1 MNYIKS
7 LHIEGVRKFASL
19 DVEFN
24 EHMNI
29 LVGENEAGKS
39 TVLDALKTV
48 LNQQYRN
55 ADKSVLRDLF
65 NSKMV
70 TTFYTDPSVKT
81 LPQICI
87 EVELVLD
94 PKQKNASYFYGEV
107 YGQRKQKGEKFGI
120 RFECKYDEEL
130 GAGMEQSI
138 LEGKIPYEYY
148 ALTWTTFAN
157 RPYQMI
163 KRPLNFLS
171 IDTTNSATASPFNY
185 YNRTLFTSR
194 YDEATRAKAKNE
206 FRAKLDDALE
216 AANLPPISDNRKFG
230 VDSKKVILE
239 SILSV
244 YEDSIAL
251 ENRGSGMESLIK
263 TQIALDR
270 ANGLDVILMEEP
282 ENHLGFTTL
291 RKMLQEISNQQDNSQ
306 IIVAT
311 HNNMIASRLNL
322 NNVLWITEDN
332 IKSLTSVDSG
342 VAEFFVRADNN
353 AFLQLLLSK
362 KVFLVEGATEFLLL
376 PMFYQQITGH
386 TIEEDEVSV
395 ISCNGISYNR
405 YLEIAEATDKRI
417 AVVTDND
424 KKAYRIAE
432 ATDFNQC
439 HAVQHIF
446 MGATVDEWTWEACL
460 YKENQKILDEMVTVQ
475 EGAEYKFHG
484 EDYGAVLGKML
495 NNKVDV
501 AYQMLT
507 SNTIFEVPQ
516 YIKDAIEWLKSNP
529 GGGWCRENL
538 SHLPQ
543 DRPQQEKSYTG
554 FYP

>member
-1 MNYIKS
+1 MNHIKS
-7 LHIEGVRKFASL
+7 LHIEGFRKFANL
-19 DVEFN
+19 DMRFN

-39 TVLDALKTV
+39 TILDALKTV
-48 LNQQYRN
+48 MNQQYRN

-65 NSKMV
+65 NTKMV
-70 TTFYTDPSVKT
+70 ATFKENPSIKT
-81 LPQICI
+81 LPRIYI
-87 EVELVLD
+87 EVELALD
-94 PKQKNASYFYGEV
+94 PQQKNTSYFYGEV
-107 YGQRKQKGEKFGI
+107 YGQRKQQVEKYGI
-120 RFECKYDEEL
+120 RFECQYDEEL
-130 GAGMEQSI
+130 GTGMEQSI

-163 KRPLNFLS
+163 KRPLNFIF
-171 IDTTNSATASPFNY
+171 IDTTNSATAPSFNY

-206 FRAKLDDALE
+206 FRAKLEDALE
-216 AANLPPISDNRKFG
+216 ATELPPISENRKFG
-230 VDSKKVILE
+230 VDSKKVVLE
-239 SILSV
+239 TILSV

-263 TQIALDR
+263 TQIALDKT
-270 ANGLDVILMEEP
+270 NGLDVILMEEP
-282 ENHLGFTTL
+282 ENHLSFSTL
-291 RKMLQEISNQQDNSQ
+291 KKMLQEISNQQENSQ

-311 HNNMIASRLNL
+311 HSNMIASRLNL
-322 NNVLWITEDN
+322 NNVLWITEN
-332 IKSLTSVDSG
+332 SIKSLSNVKSDI
-342 VAEFFVRADNN
+342 AEFFVRADDN

-386 TIEEDEVSV
+386 TIEEDGVSV
-395 ISCNGISYNR
+395 ISCNGISYKR
-405 YLEIAEATDKRI
+405 YLEIAEATDKKI

-424 KKAYRIAE
+424 KKAHRIEE
-432 ATDFNQC
+432 AADFNRC

-460 YKENQKILDEMVTVQ
+460 YKENQEVLDEIVTVQ
-475 EGAEYKFHG
+475 KGAEYKFHG

-495 NNKVDV
+495 NNKVDI

-507 SNTIFEVPQ
+507 ADTTFEVPQ
-516 YIKDAIEWLKSNP
+516 YIKDAIQWL
-529 GGGWCRENL
+529 R
-538 SHLPQ
+538 Q
-543 DRPQQEKSYTG
+543 
-554 FYP
+554 

>member
-1 MNYIKS
+1 MNHIKS
-7 LHIEGVRKFASL
+7 LHIEGFRKFAAL
-19 DVEFN
+19 DVKFN

-39 TVLDALKTV
+39 TILDALKTV
-48 LNQQYRN
+48 MNQQYRN

-65 NSKMV
+65 NTKMV
-70 TTFYTDPSVKT
+70 ATFKENPSIKT
-81 LPQICI
+81 LPRIYI
-87 EVELVLD
+87 EVELALD
-94 PKQKNASYFYGEV
+94 PHQKNASYFYGEV
-107 YGQRKQKGEKFGI
+107 YGQRKQQVEKYGI
-120 RFECKYDEEL
+120 RFECQYDEEL

-171 IDTTNSATASPFNY
+171 IDTTNSATAPSFNY

-206 FRAKLDDALE
+206 FRAKLEDALE
-216 AANLPPISDNRKFG
+216 ATELPPISENRKFG
-230 VDSKKVILE
+230 VDSKKVVLE
-239 SILSV
+239 TILSV

-263 TQIALDR
+263 TQIALDKT
-270 ANGLDVILMEEP
+270 NGLDVILMEEP
-282 ENHLGFTTL
+282 ENHLSFSTL
-291 RKMLQEISNQQDNSQ
+291 KKMLQEISNQQENSQ

-311 HNNMIASRLNL
+311 HSNMIASRLNL
-322 NNVLWITEDN
+322 NNVLWITEN
-332 IKSLTSVDSG
+332 SIKSLSNVKSDI
-342 VAEFFVRADNN
+342 AEFFVRADDN

-376 PMFYQQITGH
+376 PMFYQQITGL
-386 TIEEDEVSV
+386 TIEEDGVSV
-395 ISCNGISYNR
+395 ISCNGISYKR
-405 YLEIAEATDKRI
+405 YLEIAEATDKKI

-424 KKAYRIAE
+424 KKAHRIEE
-432 ATDFNQC
+432 AADFNRC

-460 YKENQKILDEMVTVQ
+460 YKENQEVLDEIVTVQ
-475 EGAEYKFHG
+475 KGAEYKFHG

-495 NNKVDV
+495 NNKVDI

-507 SNTIFEVPQ
+507 ADTTFEVPQ
-516 YIKDAIEWLKSNP
+516 YIKDAIQWL
-529 GGGWCRENL
+529 R
-538 SHLPQ
+538 Q
-543 DRPQQEKSYTG
+543 
-554 FYP
+554 